1 MYVLV
6 VNNAVS
12 QYPYSIKSLRE
23 AHPNVSFPK
32 TLSPEVLSS
41 YNVFEVQQ
49 SERPTVD
56 HTKNVVESNPALVGN
71 TWMQQWATENASA
84 EEIAERVAYEEAA
97 VRDQRNHKLQLSDWT
112 QMLDSPLTDAKKL
125 EWSTYRQSLR
135 DITSQSGFPF
145 NVTYPANPS

>member
-12 QYPYSIKSLRE
+12 QYPYTIKSLKE
-23 AHPNVSFPK
+23 AHPSVSFPK
-32 TLSPEVLSS
+32 TLSAEVLNS
-41 YNVFEVQQ
+41 YNVYEVQQ
-49 SERPTVD
+49 SVRPTAG
-56 HTKNVVESNPALVGN
+56 HTKNVVESNPVLVGN
-71 TWMQQWATENASA
+71 TWTQQWTIENASA

-112 QMLDSPLTDAKKL
+112 QMADSPLTDAKKS

-135 DITSQSGFPF
+135 DMTSQSGFPSD
-145 NVTYPANPS
+145 VTYPAEPS